1 MEIAR
6 HVCIRKKRVHRR
18 WFASIRDEV
27 LQRAHFRQTPVDNW
41 KSFHFFAS
49 ANSHLGMRPTLVY
62 ADTFYEACTA
72 NRVVIHQE
80 TVQWTSS
87 CSNRD
92 TLLEVCLRFFGDC
105 WVVIKRTIRKDETG
119 DDNKSTIKSTKRI
132 CKWYLDVDVL
142 WYDLFGKMTKKC
154 KFYLKGWMWNFR
166 YRCIYKIFKISLKKK
181 KKKIGKLIY
190 DIQFAIILVK
200 LLCRNKKKTR
210 NTENRRYQTSRY
222 QFWNP
227 NSKMYAYHIRRR

>member
-1 MEIAR
+1 MSRGARIKYRYPSGPMEIAR

-87 CSNRD
+87 CSKRD

-119 DDNKSTIKSTKRI
+119 DDNKSTIKSIREFANDVIRMLMYFDII
-132 CKWYLDVDVL
+132 CSARW
-142 WYDLFGKMTKKC
+142 
-154 KFYLKGWMWNFR
+154 
-166 YRCIYKIFKISLKKK
+166 
-181 KKKIGKLIY
+181 
-190 DIQFAIILVK
+190 
-200 LLCRNKKKTR
+200 
-210 NTENRRYQTSRY
+210 
-222 QFWNP
+222 
-227 NSKMYAYHIRRR
+227 